1 MAEIVTPL
9 ASLRLGTVSL
19 NARKAAPSR
28 ACPKPA
34 QTVDVTV
41 CIANWNCRD
50 YLRDCLQSLL
60 ENPQGVAL
68 EVIVVDNGSRDGA
81 AEMVAREFPEVV
93 LVCNAVNLG
102 FSRAN
107 NQAARLAR
115 GRYLLFLNND
125 TVVPPETLRSLVD
138 YAEAHR
144 EAGII
149 GPRLRNGDGEVQ
161 ASCRLRPTVG
171 TFLHRTTLL
180 RWTRL
185 LRPAYREYRRQGF
198 DPQTTRRVGMVLGA
212 AMFMARVVFESCG
225 GWDEEF
231 TFGGEDLELSARVAR
246 RYDVVYLPSVEIIHY
261 GRVSTRQNPA
271 YAAEHIFC
279 GFARYLRKTGCSRRA
294 LFGYKLAMTVDAPLQ
309 IVEKGVQYL
318 WRRLWGQREKA
329 AKSLLVFFGLLHFL
343 RRGLLP
349 LWKV

>member
-1 MAEIVTPL
+1 MAEIDTPL
-9 ASLRLGTVSL
+9 ASPLLGIVSRD
-19 NARKAAPSR
+19 ARKTAPFR
-28 ACPKPA
+28 ACPTPA

-60 ENPQGVAL
+60 EDPQGVAL

-81 AEMVAREFPEVV
+81 AEMVAEEFPEVA
-93 LVCNAVNLG
+93 LVRNAVNLG

-107 NQAARLAR
+107 NQAAHLAR
-115 GRYLLFLNND
+115 GRFLLFLNND
-125 TVVPPETLRSLVD
+125 TVVPPETLRSLVA
-138 YAEAHR
+138 YAEAHH

-212 AMFMARVVFESCG
+212 AMFMSRAVFESCG

-261 GRVSTRQNPA
+261 GRVSTRQNAA

-309 IVEKGVQYL
+309 LVEKGLQYL
-318 WRRLWGQREKA
+318 WRRLWGQNEKA
-329 AKSLLVFFGLLHFL
+329 AKSLLVFVGLLHFL

>member
-1 MAEIVTPL
+1 MAKTLISPL
-9 ASLRLGTVSL
+9 AGTAELLARPAPHSGDCRKPIRTADVS
-19 NARKAAPSR
+19 
-28 ACPKPA
+28 
-34 QTVDVTV
+34 V

-50 YLRDCLQSLL
+50 YLRACLRSLL
-60 ENPQGVAL
+60 ENSQGVAL

-81 AEMVAREFPEVV
+81 ADMVREEFPEVA
-93 LVCNAVNLG
+93 LLRNAVNLG

-107 NQAARLAR
+107 NQAAGRAR
-115 GRYLLFLNND
+115 GRYLFFLNND
-125 TVVPPETLRSLVD
+125 TIVPAGTLRSLLD
-138 YAEAHR
+138 YAEAHP

-198 DPQTTRRVGMVLGA
+198 DPETTRRVGMVLGA
-212 AMFMARVVFESCG
+212 AMFMSRAVFESCG
-225 GWDEEF
+225 RWDEEF
-231 TFGGEDLELSARVAR
+231 TFGGEDLELSARVGR
-246 RYDVVYLPSVEIIHY
+246 RYDVVYLPSVEITHY
-261 GRVSTRQNPA
+261 GRVSTRQHLA

-294 LFGYKLAMTVDAPLQ
+294 LLGYKLALTLDAPLQ
-309 IVEKGVQYL
+309 LVEKGIQYL
-318 WRRLWGQREKA
+318 WRRAWGRQEKA
-329 AKSLLVFFGLLHFL
+329 AKSLLVFLGLLHFL
-343 RRGLLP
+343 HRGLLP
-349 LWKV
+349 LWRV

>member
-9 ASLRLGTVSL
+9 VGTMSRI
-19 NARKAAPSR
+19 ARHAPNCR
-28 ACPKPA
+28 TRPQLA
-34 QTVDVTV
+34 QTVDITV

-50 YLRDCLQSLL
+50 YLRDCLRSLL

-81 AEMVAREFPEVV
+81 AEMVAEDFPSVV
-93 LVCNAVNLG
+93 LVRNAVNRG

-115 GRYLLFLNND
+115 GRYLFFLNND
-125 TVVPPETLRSLVD
+125 TVVPAETLRSLLD

-161 ASCRLRPTVG
+161 ASCRLRPTVA

-198 DPQTTRRVGMVLGA
+198 DPKTTRKVGMVLGA
-212 AMFMARVVFESCG
+212 AMFLSRAVFESCG
-225 GWDEEF
+225 GWDEDF

-261 GRVSTRQNPA
+261 GRVSTRRNVA

>member
-9 ASLRLGTVSL
+9 PSPPLGTLSRD
-19 NARKAAPSR
+19 ARKARPCLAR
-28 ACPKPA
+28 PKPA
-34 QTVDVTV
+34 RTVDVTV

-50 YLRDCLQSLL
+50 YLQACLQSLL

-68 EVIVVDNGSRDGA
+68 EVIVVDDGSRDGA
-81 AEMVAREFPEVV
+81 DEMVAREFPEVV
-93 LVCNAVNLG
+93 LVRNSVNLG

-107 NQAARLAR
+107 NQAARLGR
-115 GRYLLFLNND
+115 GRYLFFLNND

-198 DPQTTRRVGMVLGA
+198 DPQTTRKVGMVLGA
-212 AMFMARVVFESCG
+212 AMFMARAVFESCG

-246 RYDVVYLPSVEIIHY
+246 RYDVVYLPSVEIVHY

-309 IVEKGVQYL
+309 LVEKGIQYL
-318 WRRLWGQREKA
+318 WRRLWGQPEKA
-329 AKSLLVFFGLLHFL
+329 LKSLLVFLGLVHFL

>member
-1 MAEIVTPL
+1 
-9 ASLRLGTVSL
+9 
-19 NARKAAPSR
+19 
-28 ACPKPA
+28 
-34 QTVDVTV
+34 
-41 CIANWNCRD
+41 
-50 YLRDCLQSLL
+50 L
-60 ENPQGVAL
+60 ENPQGVVL
-68 EVIVVDNGSRDGA
+68 EVIVVDNGSCDGA
-81 AEMVAREFPEVV
+81 ADMVAENFPEVV
-93 LVCNAVNLG
+93 LVRNDVNWG
-102 FSRAN
+102 FSHAN

-115 GRYLLFLNND
+115 GCYLFFLNND
-125 TVVPPETLRSLVD
+125 TVVPAGTLRSLLD
-138 YAEAHR
+138 HAETHR

-161 ASCRLRPTVG
+161 ASCRLRPTVA

-198 DPQTTRRVGMVLGA
+198 DPKTTRKVGMVLGA
-212 AMFMARVVFESCG
+212 AMFLSRAVFESCG
-225 GWDEEF
+225 GWDEDF

-246 RYDVVYLPSVEIIHY
+246 RYDVVYLPSVEITHY
-261 GRVSTRQNPA
+261 GRVSTRQNLA

-309 IVEKGVQYL
+309 IMVKGIQYL

-329 AKSLLVFFGLLHFL
+329 AKSLLVFFGLLQFL